1 MLSLSQFQAEVERLS
16 SDCSFLFDDSYS
28 EQICWTHC
36 SSCPATSTTA
46 QRFERCTCTAGIMTR
61 KQMET
66 FEHNLREHTE
76 SGKEGNATS
85 LKVSNVPALSFIASF
100 LGTQCG
106 AREDRP
112 SYRTHGVKNP
122 GTPKLAT
129 AATLATSAEYRK
141 VNNSCRAPMNQPFTL
156 QESNSL
162 V

>member
-1 MLSLSQFQAEVERLS
+1 MHQADLATSSQRLMLSLSQFQAEVERLS

-36 SSCPATSTTA
+36 SSCPATST

-76 SGKEGNATS
+76 SGKEGNGTS

-106 AREDRP
+106 TRYVSKIR
-112 SYRTHGVKNP
+112 
-122 GTPKLAT
+122 
-129 AATLATSAEYRK
+129 SAEK
-141 VNNSCRAPMNQPFTL
+141 HEIAPGSDHAKPQSYMT
-156 QESNSL
+156 
-162 V
+162 